1 MSWSWKVNQLLDEEE
16 ERHNFCQEDE
26 ARKERDE
33 RTNENAI
40 HEPRLTAVEQ
50 TMKKMMEGCE
60 EKQMDEKGKIASFV
74 GTMQD
79 MVDELKHRKKL
90 P

>member
-1 MSWSWKVNQLLDEEE
+1 MSWSKNVNQLLDEEE
-16 ERHNFCQEDE
+16 EGHNFCQEDE

-50 TMKKMMEGCE
+50 TMKKMMEECDKLYE
-60 EKQMDEKGKIASFV
+60 
-74 GTMQD
+74 
-79 MVDELKHRKKL
+79 VDRKKDRL
-90 P
+90 DHAKEIRQIL

>member
-1 MSWSWKVNQLLDEEE
+1 MSWSKNVNQLLDEEE

-60 EKQMDEKGKIASFV
+60 EKKWTKKEK
-74 GTMQD
+74 
-79 MVDELKHRKKL
+79 LHL
-90 P
+90 L